1 MIARVWISIIAL
13 LVVVTPVRVGAAAVD
28 RVRLHVQVTGLFQPD
43 RETDLRLLFE
53 TLPQFTLVDLDYDRA
68 EMTVELNPA
77 EVWPKEKPEGYIK
90 RLDDEIGKASRRTFG
105 VQELRTIPLE
115 KLQRV
120 EIPIEGLDCKGCSY
134 AAYQRVFELPGID
147 HATVS
152 FKSGKLV
159 AFIDPDAIDA
169 AKIAEALKKGGVSVV
184 TPKK

>member
-1 MIARVWISIIAL
+1 LVSVL
-13 LVVVTPVRVGAAAVD
+13 LVVAAPVRVDGAIAN
-28 RVRLHVQVTGLFQPD
+28 RVRLRVQVTGLFQPD

-53 TLPQFTLVDLDYDRA
+53 TLPQFTLAELDYDGA

-77 EVWPKEKPEGYIK
+77 EVWPNEKPERYIQ
-90 RLDDEIGKASRRTFG
+90 RLNEQLRRASRQTFG
-105 VQELRTIPLE
+105 VRPLRTIPRE

-169 AKIAEALKKGGVSVV
+169 AKIVEALKKGGVSVV
-184 TPKK
+184 TPEK